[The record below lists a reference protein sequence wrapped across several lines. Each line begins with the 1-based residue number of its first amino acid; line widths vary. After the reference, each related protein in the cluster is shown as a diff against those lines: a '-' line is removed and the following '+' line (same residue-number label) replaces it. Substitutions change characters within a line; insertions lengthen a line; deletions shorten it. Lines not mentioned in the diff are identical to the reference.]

1 MPQLPAEGRG
11 FPAGG
16 VDIQKPPR
24 DQGAALSRDARLEA
38 EESQQMVWGVT
49 PKARGSPGWLPGRPT
64 LCAFQ
69 ATYRS
74 GVASAIQA
82 RVRAARRRR
91 RAGPSG
97 GSGAVLGAGLEP
109 GAAEAATAA
118 AGARGAA
125 GGEDGGSGAAAPRAL
140 SAHLRLG

>member
-1 MPQLPAEGRG
+1 MPQLPAGGRG

-69 ATYRS
+69 ATHRS